1 MDNAKI
7 FDQVKKRQQLIDD
20 AKPVML
26 ERSKTGESDVAV
38 INKVDAIMRSNKPLT
53 QKTRELEL
61 LLKQVH
67 S

>member
-1 MDNAKI
+1 MDNAQI
-7 FDQVKKRQQLIDD
+7 LEEVKKRQKLIDD

-26 ERSKTGESDVAV
+26 ERSKTGEGDVAV
-38 INKVDAIMRSNKPLT
+38 VNKVDAIMRSNKPLA